1 MKASVIVF
9 PGSNCD
15 RDVFTVLR
23 SAWGMSGLPEG
34 NDSEHEVQ
42 MVWHGDSEL
51 PPSDL
56 VVLPGGFSYGDY
68 LRSGAM
74 SARSPIMSQVIAHAN
89 NGGKVLGIC
98 NGFQVLTESGLLPGT
113 LMRNRDLKFICKD
126 THLRVENNDSA
137 FTQGYESKQVV
148 NIPIAHHDGNYFA
161 DDTTLQKLEDNGQV
175 AFRYV
180 TENGEANDA
189 ANPNGSRNNIAG
201 IFNETRNV
209 LGMMPHPERHAD
221 AQLGCEDG
229 RAMFEGLLAA

>member
-15 RDVFTVLR
+15 RDVLTVLE
-23 SAWGMSGLPEG
+23 SCWGLSDLPDG
-34 NDSEHEVQ
+34 ADSEHEVQ
-42 MVWHGDSEL
+42 KVWHGDSEL
-51 PPSDL
+51 PESDL

-74 SARSPIMSQVIAHAN
+74 SARSPIMSEVIAHAN
-89 NGGKVLGIC
+89 KGGYVLGIC

-126 THLRVENNDSA
+126 TYLRVENNQKA
-137 FTQGYESKQVV
+137 FTRNYEAKQVV

-161 DDTTLQKLEDNGQV
+161 DSETLKSLNDAGQV

-180 TENGEANDA
+180 TQQGDVSDT
-189 ANPNGSRNNIAG
+189 ANPNGSCENIAG
-201 IFNETRNV
+201 IFNSQGNV

-221 AQLGCEDG
+221 ALLGCEDG
-229 RAMFEGLLAA
+229 RPMFEGLLAA

>member
-15 RDVFTVLR
+15 RDVFTVLQ
-23 SAWGMSGLPEG
+23 SAWGLSGLPEG
-34 NDSEHEVQ
+34 ADSEHEVQ
-42 MVWHGDSEL
+42 KVWHGDSEL
-51 PPSDL
+51 PESDL

-74 SARSPIMSQVIAHAN
+74 SARSPIMNQVIEHAN
-89 NGGKVLGIC
+89 KGGNVLGIC
-98 NGFQVLTESGLLPGT
+98 NGFQVLTESGLLKGT

-126 THLRVENNDSA
+126 THLRVENVNSP
-137 FTQGYESKQVV
+137 FTRNYDNKQVV
-148 NIPIAHHDGNYFA
+148 NIPVAHHDGNYFA
-161 DDTTLQKLEDNGQV
+161 DDATLKHLEDNNLI

-180 TENGEANDA
+180 TEQGEVSDE

-221 AQLGCEDG
+221 SLIGNTDG
-229 RAMFEGLLAA
+229 RAMFEGLVAA